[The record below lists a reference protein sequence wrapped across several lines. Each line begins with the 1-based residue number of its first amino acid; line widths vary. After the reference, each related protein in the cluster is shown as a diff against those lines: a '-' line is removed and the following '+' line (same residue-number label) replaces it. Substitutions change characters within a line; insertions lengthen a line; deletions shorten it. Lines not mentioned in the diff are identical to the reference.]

1 MTLRTDLTTSWSSAI
16 GPLAFATP
24 FQCRKG
30 FVFVSWAASA
40 PATIQDGL
48 MLGPGD
54 VIVVPAGNSVRL
66 ARNASVDHELYY
78 ESFTA

>member
-1 MTLRTDLTTSWSSAI
+1 MPLLTNLTPSWSVAI
-16 GPLAFATP
+16 GPLAQATP

-30 FVFVSWAASA
+30 HVFVSWAASE

-48 MLGPGD
+48 LLGPGD
-54 VIVVPAGNSVRL
+54 IIVVPAGNSVRL
-66 ARNASVDHELYY
+66 ARNASVDHEVFY